1 MIRILRSISLL
12 VCSAILAGPLLGHL
26 PEPVAIKSAAAQVII
41 GGAVGRRGVTFGGIL
56 FFGPPIPYRPPP
68 VAFQADLAEAGP
80 PTSSGLIFYTTPG
93 VTWSCQA
100 TDCGGQGLLA
110 RLTLETCIELARQT
124 GPVTALAAAGR
135 HFSPEAIQACN
146 QAAGSDAPP
155 GVIAP
160 PPTAGGGVITFP
172 GQ

>member
-1 MIRILRSISLL
+1 MIRILRPISLL
-12 VCSAILAGPLLGHL
+12 VCSAILAGSLLGPL

-56 FFGPPIPYRPPP
+56 FFGPPIPHRPPP
-68 VAFQADLAEAGP
+68 VAFQADLAGAGP

-93 VTWSCQA
+93 VIWSCQA

-110 RLTLETCIELARQT
+110 RLTLETCIELAHQT
-124 GPVTALAAAGR
+124 GPVTALSAAGR

-146 QAAGSDAPP
+146 RAAGDTSP

-160 PPTAGGGVITFP
+160 PSTARGGVIAFP